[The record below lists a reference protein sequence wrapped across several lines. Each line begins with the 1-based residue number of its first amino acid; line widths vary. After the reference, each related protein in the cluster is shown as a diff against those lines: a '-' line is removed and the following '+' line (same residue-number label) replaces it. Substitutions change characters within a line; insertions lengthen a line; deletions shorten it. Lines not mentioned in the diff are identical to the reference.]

1 MYMFV
6 WEMYEDDFLSFSKKN
21 ESRENNFLGWG
32 ELEEEKI
39 IFRQLIFFGISK
51 KMKVG
56 RIIFFVGSDSRAKKL
71 FFADSIFF
79 EF

>member
-6 WEMYEDDFLSFSKKN
+6 WEMYEDEFLSFSKKI

-51 KMKVG
+51 KIES
-56 RIIFFVGSDSRAKKL
+56 RENNFFGS
-71 FFADSIFF
+71 
-79 EF
+79 E